1 MELSKLFV
9 SQRKLR
15 APAQVAGLVACV
27 RHGELLPP
35 ILLSEDD
42 DGTVQI
48 EDGHHR
54 ATAYLLSGRARLAAH
69 EYLVLPRTRL
79 RPRFGR
85 LLDLLARVRTGGVEL
100 EPPD

>member
-1 MELSKLFV
+1 MDLTQLFV

-15 APAQVAGLVACV
+15 NPGQIPGLIASILN
-27 RHGELLPP
+27 GDLLPA

-42 DGTVQI
+42 DGSIQI

-54 ATAYLLSGRARLAAH
+54 ATAYLLSGRTQLRFH
-69 EYLVLPRTRL
+69 EYLLLPRERI

-85 LLDLLARVRTGGVEL
+85 IADLIAREAC
-100 EPPD
+100 